1 MLRRLLFCIALIAM
15 AVPAAAVAHVT
26 LQPGEWEPGA
36 FATVVVRVPN
46 ERDDA
51 ETTTVTVQF
60 PETIPEARFKPHP
73 TCEREVQREELAEPI
88 EDLTERIVSV
98 TWTCDPAIP
107 ADGFDEFGI
116 SLRVPEDAQPGEE
129 ILFPAVQTYSSGEEV
144 GWVDPDPEA
153 DTPAPRLVV
162 VEPEEEEAAAAPA
175 PTTTEAVDETT
186 ADPAVAT
193 DDDDDDSLA
202 TVAIIFGIAGLVAG
216 LAALGVALFR
226 KPSSTS

>member
-1 MLRRLLFCIALIAM
+1 MLGRLLFCIALIAM

-26 LQPGEWEPGA
+26 LQPGEWEPGS

-186 ADPAVAT
+186 PDPAVAT